1 MYVTGGIGS
10 SAHNEGWTADFDLPN
25 ETAYAETC
33 AAIGLVLWAWR
44 MSAVERDARYI
55 DVLEQALYNGVIS
68 GISARG
74 TEFFYDNPLASNG
87 RVHRRPWFGVA
98 CCPPNLARLITSLG
112 QYIYLRTDTELIVNL
127 FVSGTAALTIGG
139 TSVDLTQRGDYP
151 WDGRVTLRVVTDDDV
166 AFDLLIR
173 IPGWSDRV
181 TATVAGQHIA
191 ARPEDGYLRISR
203 TWASATEV
211 TIDLGM
217 RPRRIYATP
226 QVAADAGRV
235 ALARGPLVY
244 CFEAVDN
251 LEPVERVALPRDSAL
266 SAVEV
271 EDKQLGRFIALD
283 ADGIASVPAGGML
296 YRDAPPPLVQ
306 TRLRAVPY
314 HAWDNRLAGS
324 MAVWLREVASDPPST

>member
-1 MYVTGGIGS
+1 
-10 SAHNEGWTADFDLPN
+10 
-25 ETAYAETC
+25 
-33 AAIGLVLWAWR
+33 
-44 MSAVERDARYI
+44 
-55 DVLEQALYNGVIS
+55 
-68 GISARG
+68 
-74 TEFFYDNPLASNG
+74 
-87 RVHRRPWFGVA
+87 
-98 CCPPNLARLITSLG
+98 
-112 QYIYLRTDTELIVNL
+112 
-127 FVSGTAALTIGG
+127 
-139 TSVDLTQRGDYP
+139 LTQRGDYP